1 VWFTEQVLSGDV
13 WEFYED
19 SGEWKS
25 SLEYM
30 VNEENADKIR
40 EIIKSRSGDD
50 YDPEETLENL
60 IEEYDDDYD
69 IRSAINGA
77 YSNTATGEFYNYV
90 IEELKTSLE
99 EYGEVLR
106 LDDEG
111 AVIKI
116 NLNTVINEWR
126 GDETK
131 VDEAFEECGDDP
143 ACVFNELLGE
153 YYDTPRFSLDER
165 WTPSI
170 DDDEFNSM
178 LKDRLGEI
186 E

>member
-1 VWFTEQVLSGDV
+1 MWFTEKVLSGNI

-25 SLEYM
+25 SLEYE

-69 IRSAINGA
+69 IRNAITEA
-77 YSNTATGEFYNYV
+77 YSDTASSEYYNY
-90 IEELKTSLE
+90 ILSELQSTLE
-99 EYGEVLR
+99 EYGEVLK

-116 NLNTVINEWR
+116 DLNTVIDKM
-126 GDETK
+126 GVDETDL
-131 VDEAFEECGDDP
+131 DEAFKNCGDDP
-143 ACVFNELLGE
+143 ACVYEELMD
-153 YYDTPRFSLDER
+153 YDKPQFSLDER

-170 DDDEFNSM
+170 DNYEFNSM
-178 LKDRLGEI
+178 LEDRLSEI